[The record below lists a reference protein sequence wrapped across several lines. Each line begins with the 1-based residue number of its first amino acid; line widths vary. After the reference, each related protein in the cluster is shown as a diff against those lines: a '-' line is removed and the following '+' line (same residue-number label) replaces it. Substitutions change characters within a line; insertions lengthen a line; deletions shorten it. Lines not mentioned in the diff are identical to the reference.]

1 MFCLRMRP
9 FFLFFW
15 SLAFLA
21 LPSAVQGTF
30 CYDPHNE
37 DPSDDGHSKSSIS
50 VGIAIKN
57 LLLIVQ
63 V

>member
-1 MFCLRMRP
+1 MYCLRMRP
-9 FFLFFW
+9 FFWFW
-15 SLAFLA
+15 SLAFFLA

-30 CYDPHNE
+30 CYDPHKE